1 MSWLGRLPDLPWR
14 GSVRECST
22 VVEVK
27 ISCGTEIKAKVVK
40 RREAR
45 LAAGE
50 SGQVS
55 FEASADTFA
64 RMENKERSGTS
75 FVQTFPPSPPSL
87 LRSFWTSGL
96 AETLMCATSA
106 VAFDV
111 HLKQRRRGDQ
121 ETDPGTQRDQ
131 RRLRH
136 PFSSGGED
144 GDRWLPWLRR

>member
-1 MSWLGRLPDLPWR
+1 MGLLPDFPQR
-14 GSVRECST
+14 GGVRERST

-40 RREAR
+40 WREAR

-55 FEASADTFA
+55 FEASADVFA
-64 RMENKERSGTS
+64 RTENKERSGTS

-87 LRSFWTSGL
+87 LRRFWTSGL
-96 AETLMCATSA
+96 AETLTCAA
-106 VAFDV
+106 AAAAFDV
-111 HLKQRRRGDQ
+111 HLKQHQRGNQ
-121 ETDPGTQRDQ
+121 EADPWTQRNK

-136 PFSSGGED
+136 PFSSGSED
-144 GDRWLPWLRR
+144 GDCWLPRLRR